1 VVRRVLA
8 VTTERRTYL
17 CVAYVLLRLP
27 LFFGFLAVGG
37 FLLRPIG
44 TFLFRAGPLTV
55 WTPLLIVAAAVAA
68 WGVVVIE
75 RAVAS
80 RWYGLQLAPLAP
92 ERPQHRSLAQQ
103 AADLITN
110 PVTWK
115 SLAYT
120 FVEALVGF
128 PFALLVL
135 AGLAL
140 GVLGTVTLAGTSV
153 LGVLFALLGAPPVDP
168 FVSLRT
174 LAGAILCFG
183 ILLITL
189 YVARWAT
196 PLQLRFVRAML
207 GISQTELALK
217 AAQAQVAAE
226 HARAEVADRSRR
238 DLVLNVSHEL
248 RNPLATIRAH
258 VETLRDSENV
268 QQSEADRQR
277 YLEVLNRET
286 DRLSGLVDE
295 LLTLASADT
304 GRLELDMAMVD
315 ASAVATEVHDAM
327 APLALRERRIRIIC
341 RKEGAVSVR
350 ADRRRLVQVL
360 MNLVRNAITHT
371 PEGGLVAIEVT
382 TVDSGIVEVAVSDTG
397 PGIEPNEVDKI
408 FERFYR
414 SDESRSRATGGF
426 GLGLA
431 ISREMVTAMGGS
443 IRVGSSSGQGSR
455 FVVTLARA

>member
-1 VVRRVLA
+1 LA
-8 VTTERRTYL
+8 RQ
-17 CVAYVLLRLP
+17 
-27 LFFGFLAVGG
+27 G
-37 FLLRPIG
+37 
-44 TFLFRAGPLTV
+44 
-55 WTPLLIVAAAVAA
+55 
-68 WGVVVIE
+68 
-75 RAVAS
+75 
-80 RWYGLQLAPLAP
+80 
-92 ERPQHRSLAQQ
+92 
-103 AADLITN
+103 ADLITN

-135 AGLAL
+135 VGLAL

-168 FVSLRT
+168 FLSLRT

-196 PLQLRFVRAML
+196 PLQLRFVRTML

-217 AAQAQVAAE
+217 AAQAEAAAE

-258 VETLRDSENV
+258 VETLRDNENV
-268 QQSEADRQR
+268 EQSEAERQR

>member
-1 VVRRVLA
+1 MVRRVLA
-8 VTTERRTYL
+8 VTAERRTYL

-37 FLLRPIG
+37 FLFRPIG
-44 TFLFRAGPLTV
+44 KFLFRAGPLTV
-55 WTPLLIVAAAVAA
+55 WTPLLIVATAVAA

-92 ERPQHRSLAQQ
+92 ERPLHRSLARQG
-103 AADLITN
+103 ADLITN

-135 AGLAL
+135 VGLAL

-168 FVSLRT
+168 FLSLRT

-196 PLQLRFVRAML
+196 PLQLRFVRTML

-217 AAQAQVAAE
+217 AAQAEAAAE
-226 HARAEVADRSRR
+226 HSRAEVADRSRR

-258 VETLRDSENV
+258 VETLRDNENV
-268 QQSEADRQR
+268 EQSEAERQR

-382 TVDSGIVEVAVSDTG
+382 TVNSGIVEVAVSDTG

>member
-1 VVRRVLA
+1 MRRILA
-8 VTTERRTYL
+8 VTIERRTYI

-27 LFFGFLAVGG
+27 LFFGFLAIGA
-37 FLLRPIG
+37 FLFRAIG
-44 TFLFRAGPLTV
+44 TFLFRASPLTL
-55 WTPLLIVAAAVAA
+55 WTPLLIVATAFAC
-68 WGVVVIE
+68 WGVVAME
-75 RAVAS
+75 RAVAQ
-80 RWYGLQLAPLAP
+80 RWYSLQLAPLAP
-92 ERPQHRSLAQQ
+92 ERPPHRTLTRQ
-103 AADLITN
+103 AADLLTN

-115 SLAYT
+115 SVAYT

-168 FVSLRT
+168 FLSLRT

-183 ILLITL
+183 ILLLTL
-189 YVARWAT
+189 HVARWVT

-217 AAQAQVAAE
+217 AARAEAAAE

-258 VETLRDSENV
+258 VETLRDNENV
-268 QQSEADRQR
+268 EQSEAERQR

-304 GRLELDMAMVD
+304 GSLELDMAMVD

-397 PGIEPNEVDKI
+397 PGIEPNEMDKI

-443 IRVGSSSGQGSR
+443 IRVGNSSGQGSR